1 MNSEPGNVLGIIS
14 ILVSVG
20 GAVYAAINHKRIRCR
35 CCGRDLDVQV
45 DVDSTEARKSVR
57 SEKVEVKVDKPS
69 EEQSENQLVS
79 TVRKG
84 RVVPL

>member
-1 MNSEPGNVLGIIS
+1 MNSDTGSVLGIIS
-14 ILVSVG
+14 ILISVG
-20 GAVYAAINHKRIRCR
+20 GTIYAAINHKRIRCR

-57 SEKVEVKVDKPS
+57 SDKVEVKVDKPS
-69 EEQSENQLVS
+69 EEQSDNQLVS

>member
-57 SEKVEVKVDKPS
+57 SDKVEVKVDKPS
-69 EEQSENQLVS
+69 EEQSDNQLVS